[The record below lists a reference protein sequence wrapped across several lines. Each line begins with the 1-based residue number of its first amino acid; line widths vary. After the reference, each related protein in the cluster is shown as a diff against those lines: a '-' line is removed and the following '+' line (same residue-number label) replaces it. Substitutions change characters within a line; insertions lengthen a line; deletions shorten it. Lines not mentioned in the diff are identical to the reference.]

1 MLAPLVL
8 SMGWVETR
16 QASAVSAMFNLM
28 HDPKA
33 APSPT
38 AASHQGS
45 ESGNAGFVAQTPANA
60 AAEFMW
66 VGAHYLPD
74 RALKLILAAL
84 LMVAGLRMVV
94 I

>member
-28 HDPKA
+28 N
-33 APSPT
+33 S
-38 AASHQGS
+38 
-45 ESGNAGFVAQTPANA
+45 A
-60 AAEFMW
+60 AALAGVW
-66 VGAHYLPD
+66 ATKPALPGSLPWWLAAVGLGAALGSWLGAHYLPD
-74 RALKLILAAL
+74 RALKLILSAL
-84 LMVAGLRMVV
+84 LLVAGLRMVV